1 MYSVKKH
8 RIQAQSSFI
17 KTVTSIIRQVVSMF
31 ISFNFELKKTFDN
44 KCYFLKL

>member
-17 KTVTSIIRQVVSMF
+17 KTIKRQVVSMF